1 MKMANMNEKMKIKVL
16 KDGPYVVTGNVPL
29 GEKIIEPIENE
40 YVFKDGRKF
49 PLTEEYYLCRCGKSK
64 DKPFCDGSHEK
75 AGFKGTETA
84 SKDLFEDRADL
95 LVGPELDLLDDSRC
109 AFARFCHRNEG
120 NVWELTESSDDP
132 HLREE
137 AIIAASDCPA
147 GRLVAVEK
155 DGTMIE
161 PQLEPSIDIIQD
173 PEKAVSGGIY
183 VQGNIL
189 VESADGQVYEVRNR
203 IMLCRCGK
211 SRNKPFCDA
220 SHVPT
225 HFSDEE

>member
-1 MKMANMNEKMKIKVL
+1 MEMANMNEKMKIKIV

-29 GEKIIEPIENE
+29 SEKIIEPKENE
-40 YVFKDGRKF
+40 YVFKDGREF
-49 PLTEEYYLCRCGKSK
+49 PLTEEYYLCRCGKSRN
-64 DKPFCDGSHEK
+64 KPFCDGSHEK
-75 AGFKGTETA
+75 TGFKGTETA
-84 SKDLFEDRADL
+84 SKNKYENRADL
-95 LVGPELDLLDDSRC
+95 LVGPELDLFDDSRC

-120 NVWELTESSDDP
+120 NVWELTENSGDP

-147 GRLVAVEK
+147 GRLVALDK

-161 PQLEPSIDIIQD
+161 PQLEPSIHIIQD
-173 PEKAVSGGIY
+173 PEKTVSSGIY

-225 HFSDEE
+225 HFSDKE